1 MKVGV
6 NVGDKTGSV
15 AFGFSSDY
23 ILEQY
28 RRLNEIDW
36 FGVWDRG
43 SEAGE
48 EDEDIDDREY
58 DRIDEA
64 RQQSV

>member
-36 FGVWDRG
+36 FGVW
-43 SEAGE
+43 GE
-48 EDEDIDDREY
+48 VDEDDEDIDDREY